1 MPAVGLLTLE
11 ILISDAQSLKD
22 KRQVVR
28 ALKDRLRN
36 RFRVSVAETDHL
48 DSWQRA
54 QVAVAAVGP
63 DGAVVDSVLRRA
75 EGAAE
80 EFLAGELVDSSIEI
94 LC

>member
-11 ILISDAQSLKD
+11 ILIGDAQSLKD

-36 RFRVSVAETDHL
+36 RFSVSVAETDHL

-63 DGAVVDSVLRRA
+63 DGSVVDSVLRRA

-80 EFLAGELVDSSIEI
+80 EFLAGELVASSIEI
-94 LC
+94 L